1 MWTLAAE
8 TSTPTGSLALLKN
21 SDVHDYV
28 DWPSERSHSEKI
40 TTESE
45 ALLKKNNLEFA
56 QIDRYAVSTGPG
68 SFTGIRVALN
78 FVRTLSYTFDKPV
91 LSVDSLYLLAAPA
104 LAKKADDG
112 REVLAFQSAFRN
124 LIYCARYKKNN
135 EKVAQVLEPSAL
147 TVDETKALIQ
157 SKTLVLG
164 RAFEAFK
171 PVLDPDFLHFCEIDS
186 SFSDDPHAKNFA
198 DVLSLGDTN
207 SQILRWIDT
216 KPLYIR
222 ASEAE
227 EKLRQNVRK

>member
-28 DWPSERSHSEKI
+28 EWPSERSHSEKI
-40 TTESE
+40 TSESE
-45 ALLKKNNLEFA
+45 SLLKKNGLEFSD
-56 QIDRYAVSTGPG
+56 IDRYAVSTGPG

-78 FVRTLSYTFDKPV
+78 FVRALGYTFDKPI

-104 LAKKADDG
+104 LAQNIDDG

-135 EKVAQVLEPSAL
+135 QKVTQVLEPCAL
-147 TVDETKALIQ
+147 TVDETKALIK

-164 RAFEAFK
+164 RAFEGFK
-171 PVLDPDFLHFCEIDS
+171 PVLSPEFLQFCERS
-186 SFSDDPHAKNFA
+186 SSYSDDPLAKNFA